1 MGVTTALMN
10 WGLVLG
16 NLCLMTFPKASHT
29 HTLGQLT
36 NMAAKYRRK
45 GTDRKVRGKE
55 NSVGLGSLF
64 PNPRGCRACI
74 VHIFASE
81 KHVQREG

>member
-1 MGVTTALMN
+1 MN

-16 NLCLMTFPKASHT
+16 NLRFSDLSKSF

-45 GTDRKVRGKE
+45 VTDRKVKG
-55 NSVGLGSLF
+55 NSVGGGGLLL
-64 PNPRGCRACI
+64 NPRACRACM
-74 VHIFASE
+74 VLIFASE
-81 KHVQREG
+81 KHVQRGR